1 MPPRKKKIT
10 KEDAE
15 RIEKQPVTSGSNMP
29 GLNPADFP
37 SLDSQGPEIN
47 KPKNI
52 QYFAE
57 YGTTG
62 LYRMG
67 PYVYE
72 EWLEALQLQKGVKI
86 YKEMWQNDAIISSI
100 IYAIEMVCRSVD
112 WDFEPGGDSPED
124 EQAAEFFSQC
134 LFEDMSVNW
143 EDTLSEILS
152 MIIFGWSL
160 LELVYKTRNGPN
172 PEDPTMDSNF
182 DDGRIGWRKWGI
194 RTQESLLR
202 WDFDVN
208 GGVTAMVQLAP
219 PHFRITEIPM
229 EKSLLFRV
237 RPRKG
242 NPEGQP
248 IELNTPVPTPDGW
261 KTIGQLVAGDCIY
274 GSDGQIRNV
283 IGKSEVFHNR
293 PLYKLTF
300 SSGDE
305 VTADEVHEWS
315 VTTFNDRVTDRTPR
329 ICNSKELYDRIN
341 APLKN
346 MSFCAGVVPEI
357 EGEEAELP
365 IDPYILGYWLGDGAS
380 TKAEIAVSDED
391 LESLKSELL
400 KAGFE
405 IGGRWT
411 NALGVRGLHKPLRL
425 AGLLGKKRIPEKYLR
440 ASYSQRLALLQGL
453 MDSDG
458 YSNNEKNRNSC
469 FCNNDVVLLKQV
481 KELIFSLGGRPKLS
495 KHGNP
500 GDLGGIV
507 RGRQITQ
514 RKPDYKLSF
523 YLHKPLHRLPR
534 KLAQQ
539 NIKDT
544 LKVRGQ
550 FIQKVE
556 RVGTGD
562 TACIETDSPDNLFL
576 VGEGFI
582 PTHNS
587 LLRGAYRSWMIK
599 KNIEDIEAI
608 GVERD
613 LAGIP
618 IMRVPENVLLGSD
631 ADAVSARD
639 YYKQVI
645 TNIHRN
651 QDEGI
656 ILPSTLYPPEDGG
669 PGLMYDIQL
678 LGPSS
683 QRQFMTGDIINRYN
697 KMIAMTVL
705 ADFLMLGQDQTGSYA
720 LAETRNDIFS
730 LSITAILDSIAET
743 INSYAVPRL
752 ARLNAN
758 INPQSLP
765 KLTHGDI
772 ASSAGLD
779 IANAISLLARGG
791 VTIPDTVDFRN
802 KIWNILHLPTEPE
815 PEDAEVKPPADSL
828 LPGQTAAP
836 PQQTAAD
843 AMLPGQTAADTTER
857 QQRLNVETPAT
868 SEYGSQAKSGQP
880 SAGDVH
886 VNAPPPEK
894 KKRKAKR

>member
-1 MPPRKKKIT
+1 VR
-10 KEDAE
+10 
-15 RIEKQPVTSGSNMP
+15 
-29 GLNPADFP
+29 
-37 SLDSQGPEIN
+37 
-47 KPKNI
+47 
-52 QYFAE
+52 
-57 YGTTG
+57 
-62 LYRMG
+62 
-67 PYVYE
+67 
-72 EWLEALQLQKGVKI
+72 
-86 YKEMWQNDAIISSI
+86 
-100 IYAIEMVCRSVD
+100 
-112 WDFEPGGDSPED
+112 
-124 EQAAEFFSQC
+124 
-134 LFEDMSVNW
+134 
-143 EDTLSEILS
+143 
-152 MIIFGWSL
+152 
-160 LELVYKTRNGPN
+160 RNG
-172 PEDPTMDSNF
+172 
-182 DDGRIGWRKWGI
+182 
-194 RTQESLLR
+194 
-202 WDFDVN
+202 
-208 GGVTAMVQLAP
+208 
-219 PHFRITEIPM
+219 
-229 EKSLLFRV
+229 KSCWS
-237 RPRKG
+237 G
-242 NPEGQP
+242 NS
-248 IELNTPVPTPDGW
+248 W
-261 KTIGQLVAGDCIY
+261 
-274 GSDGQIRNV
+274 
-283 IGKSEVFHNR
+283 
-293 PLYKLTF
+293 
-300 SSGDE
+300 
-305 VTADEVHEWS
+305 
-315 VTTFNDRVTDRTPR
+315 
-329 ICNSKELYDRIN
+329 
-341 APLKN
+341 
-346 MSFCAGVVPEI
+346 
-357 EGEEAELP
+357 
-365 IDPYILGYWLGDGAS
+365 
-380 TKAEIAVSDED
+380 
-391 LESLKSELL
+391 
-400 KAGFE
+400 
-405 IGGRWT
+405 
-411 NALGVRGLHKPLRL
+411 
-425 AGLLGKKRIPEKYLR
+425 YL
-440 ASYSQRLALLQGL
+440 
-453 MDSDG
+453 
-458 YSNNEKNRNSC
+458 
-469 FCNNDVVLLKQV
+469 
-481 KELIFSLGGRPKLS
+481 
-495 KHGNP
+495 
-500 GDLGGIV
+500 
-507 RGRQITQ
+507 
-514 RKPDYKLSF
+514 
-523 YLHKPLHRLPR
+523 
-534 KLAQQ
+534 
-539 NIKDT
+539 
-544 LKVRGQ
+544 
-550 FIQKVE
+550 
-556 RVGTGD
+556 
-562 TACIETDSPDNLFL
+562 
-576 VGEGFI
+576 
-582 PTHNS
+582 
-587 LLRGAYRSWMIK
+587 K

-886 VNAPPPEK
+886 VDAPPPEK

>member
-1 MPPRKKKIT
+1 
-10 KEDAE
+10 
-15 RIEKQPVTSGSNMP
+15 MP

-37 SLDSQGPEIN
+37 SLDSQGASISRPSNIN
-47 KPKNI
+47 
-52 QYFAE
+52 YFAE

-62 LYRMG
+62 LFRLG
-67 PYVYE
+67 PYIWE
-72 EWLEALQLQKGVKI
+72 EWLPELQQQKGVRI
-86 YKEMWQNDAIISSI
+86 YKEMWTNDAIISSI
-100 IYAIEMVCRSVD
+100 FYAIEMVCRSVD

-124 EQAAEFFSQC
+124 EQAAEFYNQC

-143 EDTLSEILS
+143 DDTLSEILS
-152 MIIFGWSL
+152 MFIFGWHWA
-160 LELVYKTRNGPN
+160 EIVYKKREGPH

-182 DDGRIGWRKWGI
+182 DDGRIGWRKLAT

-202 WDFDVN
+202 WDFDDN
-208 GGVTAMVQLAP
+208 GGVVAMVQLAP
-219 PHFRITEIPM
+219 PHYRITEIPM

-242 NPEGQP
+242 SPEG
-248 IELNTPVPTPDGW
+248 T
-261 KTIGQLVAGDCIY
+261 
-274 GSDGQIRNV
+274 
-283 IGKSEVFHNR
+283 
-293 PLYKLTF
+293 
-300 SSGDE
+300 
-305 VTADEVHEWS
+305 
-315 VTTFNDRVTDRTPR
+315 
-329 ICNSKELYDRIN
+329 
-341 APLKN
+341 
-346 MSFCAGVVPEI
+346 
-357 EGEEAELP
+357 
-365 IDPYILGYWLGDGAS
+365 
-380 TKAEIAVSDED
+380 
-391 LESLKSELL
+391 
-400 KAGFE
+400 
-405 IGGRWT
+405 
-411 NALGVRGLHKPLRL
+411 
-425 AGLLGKKRIPEKYLR
+425 
-440 ASYSQRLALLQGL
+440 
-453 MDSDG
+453 
-458 YSNNEKNRNSC
+458 
-469 FCNNDVVLLKQV
+469 
-481 KELIFSLGGRPKLS
+481 
-495 KHGNP
+495 
-500 GDLGGIV
+500 
-507 RGRQITQ
+507 
-514 RKPDYKLSF
+514 
-523 YLHKPLHRLPR
+523 
-534 KLAQQ
+534 
-539 NIKDT
+539 
-544 LKVRGQ
+544 
-550 FIQKVE
+550 
-556 RVGTGD
+556 
-562 TACIETDSPDNLFL
+562 
-576 VGEGFI
+576 
-582 PTHNS
+582 S
-587 LLRGAYRSWMIK
+587 LLRGAYRCYSEDTDILTRTGWKPIKDVRFDDEVASLNPDTNQLFYQHPTELHNYPYDGDLVHVNSRFLDMLVTPNHSMWVRHAHTDKWALEEIKDIPVTAHYKCDADWIGVEQEYFTLPELTVKTGRKDEYALREAKDIKMDDWLRFLGIWIAEGHTYRRKNGNKQATVGVSQSESSSHFGDIREWVNAIGFPVYEHGYQENKVVFEISHLQLWDYLKRFGKSHDKFVPDYVKELSPRQIRIFLDAYYAGDGTKQGHQGYGEYEDRYYNGSRLSFTVSKQLADDISELILKVGGCPRIHWKKETGFGGGIWITTEGKRFKQGCRPSRYECQEYHGNVYCVTVPEHHVIYVRRNGKSCWSGNSWYLK

-886 VNAPPPEK
+886 VDAPPPEK

>member
-1 MPPRKKKIT
+1 MSHTLIAHSPLSLQHTTGPGHVES
-10 KEDAE
+10 KERYLAVVTALRNEGLLTVENEWIAQPADERQLLLCHDAE
-15 RIEKQPVTSGSNMP
+15 
-29 GLNPADFP
+29 
-37 SLDSQGPEIN
+37 
-47 KPKNI
+47 
-52 QYFAE
+52 
-57 YGTTG
+57 
-62 LYRMG
+62 
-67 PYVYE
+67 YV
-72 EWLEALQLQKGVKI
+72 Q
-86 YKEMWQNDAIISSI
+86 
-100 IYAIEMVCRSVD
+100 
-112 WDFEPGGDSPED
+112 
-124 EQAAEFFSQC
+124 
-134 LFEDMSVNW
+134 
-143 EDTLSEILS
+143 
-152 MIIFGWSL
+152 
-160 LELVYKTRNGPN
+160 
-172 PEDPTMDSNF
+172 
-182 DDGRIGWRKWGI
+182 
-194 RTQESLLR
+194 
-202 WDFDVN
+202 
-208 GGVTAMVQLAP
+208 
-219 PHFRITEIPM
+219 
-229 EKSLLFRV
+229 
-237 RPRKG
+237 
-242 NPEGQP
+242 
-248 IELNTPVPTPDGW
+248 
-261 KTIGQLVAGDCIY
+261 
-274 GSDGQIRNV
+274 
-283 IGKSEVFHNR
+283 
-293 PLYKLTF
+293 
-300 SSGDE
+300 
-305 VTADEVHEWS
+305 
-315 VTTFNDRVTDRTPR
+315 
-329 ICNSKELYDRIN
+329 
-341 APLKN
+341 
-346 MSFCAGVVPEI
+346 
-357 EGEEAELP
+357 
-365 IDPYILGYWLGDGAS
+365 
-380 TKAEIAVSDED
+380 
-391 LESLKSELL
+391 
-400 KAGFE
+400 
-405 IGGRWT
+405 
-411 NALGVRGLHKPLRL
+411 
-425 AGLLGKKRIPEKYLR
+425 
-440 ASYSQRLALLQGL
+440 
-453 MDSDG
+453 
-458 YSNNEKNRNSC
+458 
-469 FCNNDVVLLKQV
+469 
-481 KELIFSLGGRPKLS
+481 
-495 KHGNP
+495 
-500 GDLGGIV
+500 
-507 RGRQITQ
+507 
-514 RKPDYKLSF
+514 
-523 YLHKPLHRLPR
+523 
-534 KLAQQ
+534 
-539 NIKDT
+539 
-544 LKVRGQ
+544 KVRGECAALQ
-550 FIQKVE
+550 SGEVGTLSTGDVAISQGSYVAALAMVGGALHAADAVLEGSFQNAFLIARPPGHHAERNRGMGFCLFNTVAIAARYLLQKVE